1 MRSTIFNFIS
11 IVFLVLS
18 VGWII
23 FVVTRLMGPPV
34 TDPRIANFVLP
45 PTQELPTLT
54 PTNTPLPTD
63 TPTDTL
69 TPTITLSPTETPTI
83 TPTLAPSAT
92 ITDTPMATLIPS
104 ETPTPLA
111 TFTSQPTATPTGPT
125 PTVEPPPSPYPFRL
139 REENV
144 ILTQNFANAA
154 GCAWQGFGGQVFGLD
169 GNPLPGLQIHV
180 FGSDTATDFFVQAGS
195 NTLYGPAGWEQP
207 VDTVINTRTYF
218 VQLLSA
224 QGTVVSDPIQVTFPG
239 DCAQNLALVNFIQ
252 TRPF

>member
-18 VGWII
+18 LSWLI

-34 TDPRIANFVLP
+34 TDPLIANFVLP
-45 PTQELPTLT
+45 PTQDLPTLT
-54 PTNTPLPTD
+54 PTNTPLPTN

-69 TPTITLSPTETPTI
+69 TTETPTI
-83 TPTLAPSAT
+83 TPTLAPSVT
-92 ITDTPMATLIPS
+92 ITDTPTITFTPS
-104 ETPTPLA
+104 ETPTPLE
-111 TFTSQPTATPTGPT
+111 TFTAQPSPSPTGPT
-125 PTVEPPPSPYPFRL
+125 STVEAPPSPYPFRL
-139 REENV
+139 REESV

-180 FGSDTATDFFVQAGS
+180 YGSDTAADFYIQAGS

-207 VDTVINTRTYF
+207 VDTVINARTYF

-224 QGTVVSDPIQVTFPG
+224 QGTVVSEPIQVTFPS
-239 DCAQNLALVNFIQ
+239 DCAQNLALVNFVQ

>member
-11 IVFLVLS
+11 IVFVVLS

-23 FVVTRLMGPPV
+23 FVVTRLVGPPV

-45 PTQELPTLT
+45 PTQDLPTLT
-54 PTNTPLPTD
+54 PTNTPLPTN

-83 TPTLAPSAT
+83 TPTLAPSVT
-92 ITDTPMATLIPS
+92 ITDTPMATLTPS

-139 REENV
+139 REENI

-169 GNPLPGLQIHV
+169 GNPLPGLQVHV

-224 QGTVVSDPIQVTFPG
+224 QGTVVSDPIQVSFPG
-239 DCAQNLALVNFIQ
+239 DCTQNLALVNFVQ

>member
-1 MRSTIFNFIS
+1 MRSTVFNFIS
-11 IVFLVLS
+11 IVFLVLA

-23 FVVTRLMGPPV
+23 FVVARLMGPPV

-45 PTQELPTLT
+45 PTQDLPTLT
-54 PTNTPLPTD
+54 PTNTPEPTN

-69 TPTITLSPTETPTI
+69 TPTITLTPTETPTI

-92 ITDTPMATLIPS
+92 ITDTPTITFTPS
-104 ETPTPLA
+104 ETPTPLE
-111 TFTSQPTATPTGPT
+111 TFTPLPSPSPTGPT
-125 PTVEPPPSPYPFRL
+125 ATLEPTNSPFPFRL
-139 REENV
+139 REESV

-169 GNPLPGLQIHV
+169 GNPLPGLQVHV
-180 FGSDTATDFFVQAGS
+180 YGSDTAVDFYIQAGS

-207 VDTVINTRTYF
+207 VDTVINSRTYF

-224 QGTVVSDPIQVTFPG
+224 QGTIVSEPIQVTFPG
-239 DCAQNLALVNFIQ
+239 DCAQNLALVNFVQ

>member
-139 REENV
+139 REENARGRGLV
-144 ILTQNFANAA
+144 DRCLGWMAIRCPVCKSMSLARIRRLTSSFRPDRTPCTARQ
-154 GCAWQGFGGQVFGLD
+154 D
-169 GNPLPGLQIHV
+169 GNSPSI
-180 FGSDTATDFFVQAGS
+180 
-195 NTLYGPAGWEQP
+195 
-207 VDTVINTRTYF
+207 R
-218 VQLLSA
+218 
-224 QGTVVSDPIQVTFPG
+224 
-239 DCAQNLALVNFIQ
+239 
-252 TRPF
+252 